1 MSEYLD
7 IVLDHAVEILEAKAS
22 RASTVGAGIDV
33 VDLALDLAMR
43 RRYIQH
49 DSLKTLASCLN
60 VASELT
66 LPAVLHE
73 MMLEN
78 ESTQNDIPQDTVDKV
93 SAWLR
98 GVGTRKLREAKTA
111 GAALNVVWHM
121 CRSPILGDLL
131 SSSLPVR
138 RLASEQLRVWAT
150 TSAPGEAWV
159 PCLLPDGS
167 LVTVLAPCG
176 DNVLRHRR
184 VEDAL
189 TALERGRERH
199 AQALVRV
206 AAREEARAAEWA
218 AQAQAEAA
226 RAAFSLRR
234 RRYPGSNATL
244 NRDYERTAR
253 EDRIEALADA
263 AEAKLFGG
271 TVAKAANKQRAK
283 WGVPCPC

>member
-1 MSEYLD
+1 MPEYLD

-189 TALERGRERH
+189 TAQERGRERH
-199 AQALVRV
+199 AQA
-206 AAREEARAAEWA
+206 
-218 AQAQAEAA
+218 QAEAE
-226 RAAFSLRR
+226 RAA
-234 RRYPGSNATL
+234 L